1 MSRNPDSAARQPSY
15 PVVVTLAAGA
25 IFLSILDATVAN
37 LAVADLHSSFSDA
50 SVTDLTWVISLY
62 AIVFAAFLAPAG
74 RLADVLGRRRL
85 YVAGMG
91 LFTVA
96 SLLCAV
102 APALPALLVARG
114 LQGLG
119 AAAMIPASL
128 AVLLADVDPRRRG
141 AAIGLWSA
149 AASAAAAAGPS
160 LGGILVDAAGWRSVF
175 LVNVPLGLALIAGIR
190 AVRAPA
196 HSGAGLPDPL
206 GTLLLTVGTGLLV
219 LGVTQGREW
228 HWDDPRTLGSL
239 AGGLVLSVWALLRA
253 RRHPRPALQTG
264 LWRSRP
270 FALANVVSLF
280 FGAALYA
287 WLLVG
292 ALLLVNVWHYPWITA
307 GLSMTPGALLSAGV
321 AATVGRSL
329 SRSHPHL
336 VVCCGALTLVAAGLW
351 LGLTLSSEPALW
363 SMWIPVGL
371 LAGAGIGAVS
381 TGVSSVAALSVEPAD
396 FAGAT
401 GLNVAVRQIGGALGI
416 AALAAIL
423 PVATSSDP
431 APYRHVVFFCCATA
445 AVAGLVGLG
454 FARRG
459 GGRAPRTVSTAAP
472 TRAAGTVANPVGG
485 TAGGEEATP

>member
-1 MSRNPDSAARQPSY
+1 MSRNPDAARGQPSY

-37 LAVADLHSSFSDA
+37 LAVTDLQRSFPAA

-85 YVAGMG
+85 YIAGMG

-96 SLLCAV
+96 SMLCAV

-114 LQGLG
+114 LQALG

-160 LGGILVDAAGWRSVF
+160 LGGILIDAAGWRAVF
-175 LVNVPLGLALIAGIR
+175 LVNVPLGLALLAGIR

-196 HSGAGLPDPL
+196 HGGQGLPDPL
-206 GTLLLTVGTGLLV
+206 GTLLLTAGTGLLV

-228 HWDDPRTLGSL
+228 HWADPRTLGTL
-239 AGGLVLSVWALLRA
+239 IAGLVLSAWALLRA
-253 RRHPRPALQTG
+253 RRHPRPALQTR

-270 FALANVVSLF
+270 FALANLVSLF

-292 ALLLVNVWHYPWITA
+292 ALFLVDVWHYPWITA
-307 GLSMTPGALLSAGV
+307 GLSMTPGALLSAAV
-321 AATVGRSL
+321 AVMVGRSL
-329 SRSHPHL
+329 SKSRPHL
-336 VVCCGALTLVAAGLW
+336 VVFCGALTLVAAGLW
-351 LGLTLSSEPALW
+351 LGLTLSSQPALW

-401 GLNVAVRQIGGALGI
+401 GLNLAVRQIGGALGI

-445 AVAGLVGLG
+445 AVAGLLGLG
-454 FARRG
+454 FARRRG
-459 GGRAPRTVSTAAP
+459 LPAPHAVRTAAP
-472 TRAAGTVANPVGG
+472 TLAAGTVAGK
-485 TAGGEEATP
+485 EAQP

>member
-25 IFLSILDATVAN
+25 IFLSILDATVVN
-37 LAVADLHSSFSDA
+37 LAMTDLHSSFPGA

-62 AIVFAAFLAPAG
+62 AIVFAACLAPAG

-85 YVAGMG
+85 YVCGMG
-91 LFTVA
+91 LFTFA
-96 SLLCAV
+96 SLVCAV

-128 AVLLADVDPRRRG
+128 AVLLADVAPWRRG

-160 LGGILVDAAGWRSVF
+160 LGGILIDTAGWRSVF
-175 LVNVPLGLALIAGIR
+175 LVNVPLGLALLAGIR
-190 AVRAPA
+190 SVRAPA
-196 HSGAGLPDPL
+196 RSGQGLPDLL
-206 GTLLLTVGTGLLV
+206 GTLFLTAGTGLLV

-239 AGGLVLSVWALLRA
+239 VGGLVLAAGALLRA
-253 RRHPRPALQTG
+253 RRHPRPALQTR

-270 FALANVVSLF
+270 FALANLVSLF

-292 ALLLVNVWHYPWITA
+292 ALLLVNVWHYPWISA

-329 SRSHPHL
+329 SRSRPHL
-336 VVCCGALTLVAAGLW
+336 VVFCGALTLVAAGLW
-351 LGLTLSSEPALW
+351 LGLTLSSQPALW

-401 GLNVAVRQIGGALGI
+401 GLNLAVRQIGGALGI
-416 AALAAIL
+416 AAVAAIL

-431 APYRHVVFFCCATA
+431 APYRHVVLFTCATA
-445 AVAGLVGLG
+445 AIAGLLGLG
-454 FARRG
+454 LARRR
-459 GGRAPRTVSTAAP
+459 GRPAPRTVTTAAS
-472 TRAAGTVANPVGG
+472 ALEVGAVGG
-485 TAGGEEATP
+485 NEPQP